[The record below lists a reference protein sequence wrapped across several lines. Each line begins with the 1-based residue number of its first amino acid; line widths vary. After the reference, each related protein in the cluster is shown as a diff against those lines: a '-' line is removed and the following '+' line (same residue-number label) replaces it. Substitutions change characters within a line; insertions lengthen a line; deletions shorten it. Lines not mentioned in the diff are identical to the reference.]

1 MKPRL
6 LTVHEEVFPLRGT
19 FRISRGAR
27 TEARVLVCEITE
39 GDVIARGECT
49 PYARYGETVDD
60 VARAIAAIGPAIAGG
75 LEREGLQRAMRP
87 GAARNA
93 VDCALWDL
101 EAKRTGKRVWELA
114 GLAAPGP
121 VTTAFTL
128 SVDTPEAMGRA
139 AAEVA
144 SRPLLKLKLT
154 GDGDDAARVAAVR
167 ANAPEARIIV
177 DANEALG
184 LEAAIAI
191 APALAAAG
199 VEMLEQPLHADQDE
213 ALRGHAFPL
222 PLGADESCH
231 DTETLSRLK
240 GLYQVVNIKLD
251 KTGGLTEALRLRD
264 AALASGFRVMVGCML
279 ASSLSMAPAHLVAQ
293 GVDFVDIDG
302 PLLMARDRT
311 PGLRYDG
318 SLVHPPEAALWG

>member
-1 MKPRL
+1 MPRL
-6 LTVHEEVFPLRGT
+6 LTVHEEVFPLKGT

-27 TEARVLVCEITE
+27 TEARVLVCEITD
-39 GDVIARGECT
+39 GDVIGRGECT

-60 VARAIAAIGPAIAGG
+60 VARAISAIGPAIAGG

-101 EAKRTGKRVWELA
+101 EAKLTGKRVWELA
-114 GLAAPGP
+114 GLPEPKP
-121 VTTAFTL
+121 VTTAYTL

-139 AAEVA
+139 AAEAA

-154 GDGDDAARVAAVR
+154 GDGEDAARVAAVR

-184 LEAAIAI
+184 LEVAETI

-199 VEMLEQPLHADQDE
+199 VEMLEQPLHADEDE
-213 ALRGHAFPL
+213 ALRGRHFPL

-231 DTETLSRLK
+231 DTETLARLK
-240 GLYQVVNIKLD
+240 GIYQVVNIKLD
-251 KTGGLTEALRLRD
+251 KTGGLTEALRLRETE
-264 AALASGFRVMVGCML
+264 LASGFRVMVGCML

>member
-1 MKPRL
+1 VPRL

-27 TEARVLVCEITE
+27 TEARVLVCEIAE
-39 GDVIARGECT
+39 GDVIGRGECT
-49 PYARYGETVDD
+49 PYARYGETMDD
-60 VARAIAAIGPAIAGG
+60 VARAIAAIGPSIAGG

-101 EAKRTGKRVWELA
+101 EAKQAGRRVWDLA
-114 GLAAPGP
+114 GLPKPAP

-128 SVDTPEAMGRA
+128 SVDTPDSMGRA
-139 AAEVA
+139 AAEA
-144 SRPLLKLKLT
+144 AARPLLKLKLT
-154 GDGDDAARVAAVR
+154 GDGEDAARVAAVR
-167 ANAPEARIIV
+167 ANAKEARIIV
-177 DANEALG
+177 DANEALT
-184 LEAAIAI
+184 LDQARAI
-191 APALAAAG
+191 APALAEAG
-199 VEMLEQPLHADQDE
+199 VEMLEQPLHAEADE
-213 ALRGHAFPL
+213 ALRGVAFPL

-231 DTETLSRLK
+231 DTATLPRLV

-264 AALASGFRVMVGCML
+264 AARAAGFRVMVGCML

-293 GVDFVDIDG
+293 GADFVDIDG

-318 SLVHPPEAALWG
+318 SLVHPPEAPLWG

>member
-1 MKPRL
+1 MPRL

-39 GDVIARGECT
+39 GDVIGRGECT

-60 VARAIAAIGPAIAGG
+60 VAAAIGAIGPSIAGG
-75 LEREGLQRAMRP
+75 LGREGLQRAMRA

-101 EAKRTGKRVWELA
+101 EAKLAGKRVWELA
-114 GLAAPGP
+114 GLPEPKP
-121 VTTAFTL
+121 VTTAYTL
-128 SVDTPEAMGRA
+128 SVDSAEAMGKA
-139 AAEVA
+139 AAEA
-144 SRPLLKLKLT
+144 AARPLLKLKLT
-154 GDGDDAARVAAVR
+154 GDGEDAARVAAVR

-177 DANEALG
+177 DANEALT
-184 LEAAIAI
+184 LEQARDI
-191 APALAAAG
+191 APALAEAR
-199 VEMLEQPLHADQDE
+199 VEMLEQPLHAEQDE
-213 ALRGHAFPL
+213 ALRDVAFPL

-231 DTETLSRLK
+231 DTTTLKRLV
-240 GLYQVVNIKLD
+240 GLYQIVNIKLD

-264 AALASGFRVMVGCML
+264 AAQAAGFKVMVGCML

-293 GVDFVDIDG
+293 GADFVDIDG
-302 PLLMARDRT
+302 PLLMARDRS

-318 SLVHPPEAALWG
+318 SLVQPPEPDLWG

>member
-1 MKPRL
+1 MPRL

-39 GDVIARGECT
+39 GEVIGRGECT
-49 PYARYGETVDD
+49 PYSRYGETVDD
-60 VARAIAAIGPAIAGG
+60 VAAAIGAIGPSIAGG
-75 LEREGLQRAMRP
+75 LGREGLQRAMRA

-101 EAKRTGKRVWELA
+101 EAKLAGKRVWELA
-114 GLAAPGP
+114 GLPEPKP
-121 VTTAFTL
+121 VTTAYTL
-128 SVDTPEAMGRA
+128 SVDTPEAMGKA
-139 AAEVA
+139 AAEAAV
-144 SRPLLKLKLT
+144 RPLLKLKLT
-154 GDGDDAARVAAVR
+154 GDGEDAARVTAVR
-167 ANAPEARIIV
+167 ANAPDARIIV
-177 DANEALG
+177 DANEALTLDQARG
-184 LEAAIAI
+184 I
-191 APALAAAG
+191 APALAEAR

-213 ALRGHAFPL
+213 ALRDVAFPL

-231 DTETLSRLK
+231 DTETLKRLV

-251 KTGGLTEALRLRD
+251 KTGGLTEALRLRE
-264 AALASGFRVMVGCML
+264 AAQAAGFRVMVGCML

-311 PGLRYDG
+311 PGLVYDG
-318 SLVHPPEAALWG
+318 SLVHPPEPDLWG

>member
-1 MKPRL
+1 MPRL

-27 TEARVLVCEITE
+27 TEARVLVCEITD
-39 GDVIARGECT
+39 GDVIGRGECT

-60 VARAIAAIGPAIAGG
+60 VAKAIAAIGPAIAGG

-114 GLAAPGP
+114 GLPAPGP
-121 VTTAFTL
+121 VTTAYTL
-128 SVDTPEAMGRA
+128 SVDMPEAMGRA
-139 AAEVA
+139 AAEAA

-154 GDGDDAARVAAVR
+154 GDGEDAARVAAVR
-167 ANAPEARIIV
+167 ANAPAARIIV
-177 DANEALG
+177 DANEALSLAAA
-184 LEAAIAI
+184 LEI
-191 APALAAAG
+191 APALAASG

-213 ALRGHAFPL
+213 ALRDHGFPL

-231 DTETLSRLK
+231 DTATLGRLK
-240 GLYQVVNIKLD
+240 GLYQVVNIKLA

-311 PGLRYDG
+311 PGLLYDG

>member
-1 MKPRL
+1 VPRL

-27 TEARVLVCEITE
+27 TEARVLVCEIAD
-39 GDVIARGECT
+39 GDVIGRGECT
-49 PYARYGETVDD
+49 PYARYGETMDD
-60 VARAIAAIGPAIAGG
+60 VARAIAAIGPSIAGG

-101 EAKRTGKRVWELA
+101 EAKRSGRRVWELA
-114 GLAAPGP
+114 GLPEPQP
-121 VTTAFTL
+121 VTTAYTL

-139 AAEVA
+139 AAEA
-144 SRPLLKLKLT
+144 ATRPLLKLKLT
-154 GDGDDAARVAAVR
+154 GDGEDAARVAAVR

-177 DANEALG
+177 DANEALT
-184 LEAAIAI
+184 LDQAKDI
-191 APALAAAG
+191 APALAEAR
-199 VEMLEQPLHADQDE
+199 VEMLEQPLHAEADE
-213 ALRGHAFPL
+213 ALRGIAFPL

-231 DTETLSRLK
+231 DTATLARLA

-264 AALASGFRVMVGCML
+264 AARAAGFRVMVGCML

-293 GVDFVDIDG
+293 GADFVDIDG
-302 PLLMARDRT
+302 PLLMARDRI

-318 SLVHPPEAALWG
+318 SLVHPPEALLWG

>member
-1 MKPRL
+1 MPRL

-27 TEARVLVCEITE
+27 TEARVLVCEIAD
-39 GDVIARGECT
+39 GDVIGRGECT

-101 EAKRTGKRVWELA
+101 EAKRSGKRVWELA
-114 GLAAPGP
+114 GLAEPAP
-121 VTTAFTL
+121 VTTAYTL
-128 SVDTPEAMGRA
+128 SVDAPEAMGRA
-139 AAEVA
+139 AAEPA

-154 GDGDDAARVAAVR
+154 GDGEDAARVAAVR

-184 LEAAIAI
+184 LAAALEI

-213 ALRGHAFPL
+213 ALRDHAFPL

-231 DTETLSRLK
+231 DTETLGRLK

-251 KTGGLTEALRLRD
+251 KTGGLTEALKLRE

-302 PLLMARDRT
+302 PLLMARDRS

>member
-1 MKPRL
+1 MPRL

-27 TEARVLVCEITE
+27 TEARVLVCEIAD
-39 GDVIARGECT
+39 GDVIGRGECT

-60 VARAIAAIGPAIAGG
+60 VAKAIAAIGPSIAGG

-114 GLAAPGP
+114 GLPEPGP
-121 VTTAFTL
+121 VTTAYTL

-139 AAEVA
+139 AAEA
-144 SRPLLKLKLT
+144 AARPLLKLKLT
-154 GDGDDAARVAAVR
+154 GDGEDAARVVAVR
-167 ANAPEARIIV
+167 ANAPASRIIV

-191 APALAAAG
+191 APALADAG
-199 VEMLEQPLHADQDE
+199 VEMLEQPLHADEDE
-213 ALRGHAFPL
+213 ALRGLAFPL

-231 DTETLSRLK
+231 DTETLARLK

-251 KTGGLTEALRLRD
+251 KTGGLTEALRLRE
-264 AALASGFRVMVGCML
+264 AARAAGFRVMVGCML

-311 PGLRYDG
+311 PGLRYDE

>member
-1 MKPRL
+1 L

-27 TEARVLVCEITE
+27 TEARVLVCEIAE
-39 GDVIARGECT
+39 GELVGRGECT

-101 EAKRTGKRVWELA
+101 EAKRAGKRVWELA
-114 GLAAPGP
+114 GLPAPAP
-121 VTTAFTL
+121 VVTAFTL

-139 AAEVA
+139 AAEA
-144 SRPLLKLKLT
+144 AARPLLKLKLT
-154 GDGDDAARVAAVR
+154 GDGEDAARVAAVR

-177 DANEALG
+177 DANEALT
-184 LEAAIAI
+184 LEAAMAI
-191 APALAAAG
+191 APALAEAR
-199 VEMLEQPLHADQDE
+199 VELLEQPLHAEADE
-213 ALRGHAFPL
+213 ALRGIRLPV

-231 DTETLSRLK
+231 DTATLARLV
-240 GLYQVVNIKLD
+240 GLYDVVNIKLD

-264 AALASGFRVMVGCML
+264 AARAAGLRVMVGCML

-293 GVDFVDIDG
+293 GAEFVDIDG
-302 PLLMARDRT
+302 PLLLARDRT
-311 PGLRYDG
+311 PGLRYEQ
-318 SLVHPPEAALWG
+318 SLVHPPEAELWG